1 MSALTFVFPIAV
13 ILLIGFLLLNL
24 ELPKNKTSDLRT
36 GRFGAIG
43 AVIITLSYGVTAFIG
58 LGDTAAPQT
67 FHLSEENDVITVTF
81 AQPEQIGSILA
92 YDGIGTGSWT
102 VYNDD
107 TGLVLCTLPQEYKDV
122 LKWIE
127 TETEYEN
134 AAEPAGSLTIIGAGT
149 QAQLGEL
156 AFYRPDGSQI
166 PVAEISDPALTDEQ
180 TLVPAESTYL
190 NSTYFDEIYHA
201 RTAQE
206 HLTGIKPYEV
216 SHPPLGK
223 LILSIGITLFGLTPF
238 GWRFM
243 GTLFGVLMVPVMWR
257 LAKELFKDD
266 RISLCVTAV
275 FAFDFM
281 HFTQTRI
288 ATIDTYAVFFILL
301 MYLFMWRWLRD
312 GRLRDLGLSGLF
324 FALGAASKW
333 TCLYAGAGLGVLWLV
348 HWIAAGVRAHTAPK
362 INRKKQPEALAAQ
375 RTAYWRALGINIAFC
390 LGVFVALP
398 MVVYYLSYTPYGT
411 AQGLHAPGMYFSKT
425 YFDTVLEN
433 QKFMFTYHANLVS
446 THPYSAPWWKWVL
459 DIRPILYYLRYGD
472 NTVTSIAAFV
482 NPVLCWGGLGAVG
495 MCVVLSLL
503 RGEKRD
509 LRAVFILIG
518 YLAQL
523 LPWVFISRITFEYH
537 YFACTVFLA
546 LALGLLFDQLR
557 ERGQMRLV
565 YLTTGLSVALFA
577 LFYPALA
584 GTEVSRSFSTHFLKW
599 LPSWPL

>member
-1 MSALTFVFPIAV
+1 MSALTLVFPIAV
-13 ILLIGFLLLNL
+13 VLMIGFLVLHM
-24 ELPKNKTSDLRT
+24 ELPRLKEPVVRT
-36 GRFGAIG
+36 GRFGTIG
-43 AVIITLSYGVTAFIG
+43 ALVITLVYGVTAFVG
-58 LGDTAAPQT
+58 LGDMAAPQT
-67 FHLSEENDVITVTF
+67 FYVPEAGQTATITF
-81 AQPEQIGSILA
+81 DQPVLLGRVMSYA
-92 YDGIGTGSWT
+92 GIGVGTWT
-102 VYNDD
+102 VSRGD
-107 TGLVLCTLPQEYKDV
+107 TGETLCTLPQEYKDV
-122 LKWIE
+122 LKWYE
-127 TETEYEN
+127 TAPEDAFDTPV
-134 AAEPAGSLTIIGAGT
+134 ASVVISGT
-149 QAQLGEL
+149 GTGAQLGEL
-156 AFYRPDGSQI
+156 AFFRADGARITGLQ
-166 PVAEISDPALTDEQ
+166 ATEPALVDEQ
-180 TLVPAESTYL
+180 TLVPAESTYQ

-201 RTAQE
+201 RTAME
-206 HLTGIKPYEV
+206 HLTDIKPYEV

-223 LILSIGITLFGLTPF
+223 LILSLGILMFGLTPF

-257 LAKELFKDD
+257 LSKELFEDD
-266 RISLCVTAV
+266 RIALCATAV

-288 ATIDTYAVFFILL
+288 ATIDTYAVFFILV

-312 GRLRDLGLSGLF
+312 GRLADLGLSGLF
-324 FALGAASKW
+324 FGIGAACKW

-348 HWIAAGVRAHTAPK
+348 HWIAEGVRACTAPK

-375 RTAYWRALGINIAFC
+375 KAAYVRALGINIVFCIGAFV
-390 LGVFVALP
+390 LVPAVI
-398 MVVYYLSYTPYGT
+398 YYLSYTPYGT
-411 AQGLHAPGMYFSKT
+411 AKGLHGVGMYFTKE
-425 YFDTVLEN
+425 YLDTVLEN

-537 YFACTVFLA
+537 YIACTVFLA
-546 LALGLLFDQLR
+546 LALALLFDELR

-565 YLTTGLSVALFA
+565 WVCTGTCVALFA

-584 GTEVSRSFSTHFLKW
+584 GVEVSRTFSTHFLKW

>member
-13 ILLIGFLLLNL
+13 ILLIGFLILNL
-24 ELPKNKTSDLRT
+24 ELPRQKAPSLRT
-36 GRFGAIG
+36 GRFGAVG
-43 AVIITLSYGVTAFIG
+43 AALITLVYGVTAFIG
-58 LGDTAAPQT
+58 LGDLQAPQT
-67 FHLSEENDVITVTF
+67 FHVSGENDRVTVAF
-81 AQPEQIGSILA
+81 AQPEQIGRILA

-107 TGLVLCTLPQEYKDV
+107 TGAALCTLPQEYKDV

-127 TETEYEN
+127 TVPEADSDAP
-134 AAEPAGSLTIIGAGT
+134 AASVTIVGAGT
-149 QAQLGEL
+149 GAQLGEI
-156 AFYRPDGSQI
+156 AFYRPDGSRI
-166 PVAEISDPALTDEQ
+166 TELKASDPAVADEQ
-180 TLVPAESTYL
+180 ALVPAESTYL

-206 HLTGIKPYEV
+206 HLTNIKPYEV

-223 LILSIGITLFGLTPF
+223 LILSLGITLFGLTPF

-257 LAKELFKDD
+257 LAAELFEDD
-266 RISLCVTAV
+266 RIRLCVTAV

-362 INRKKQPEALAAQ
+362 INRKKQPEALASQ
-375 RTAYWRALGINIAFC
+375 RTAYWRALGVNIAFC

-398 MVVYYLSYTPYGT
+398 LAVYYLSYTPYGT
-411 AQGLHAPGMYFSKT
+411 AQGMRAPAMYFSKD
-425 YFDTVLEN
+425 YFTTVLEN
-433 QKFMFTYHANLVS
+433 QKFMFTYHANLES
-446 THPYSAPWWKWVL
+446 THPYSAPWWKWLL
-459 DIRPILYYLRYGD
+459 DIRPILYYLHYGND
-472 NTVTSIAAFV
+472 TVTSIAAFV
-482 NPVLCWGGLGAVG
+482 NPVLCWGGLAA
-495 MCVVLSLL
+495 VVLCAAVSLL
-503 RGEKRD
+503 RGERRD

-546 LALGLLFDQLR
+546 LALGLLFDRLR

-565 YLTTGLSVALFA
+565 YITTGLSVALFA